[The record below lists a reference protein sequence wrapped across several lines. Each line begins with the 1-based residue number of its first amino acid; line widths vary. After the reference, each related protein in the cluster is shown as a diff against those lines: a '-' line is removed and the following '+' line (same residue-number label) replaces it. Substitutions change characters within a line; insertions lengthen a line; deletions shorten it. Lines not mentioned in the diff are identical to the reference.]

1 MLYNV
6 DNIPFYDFPLVVVQ
20 FTVGDVS
27 FGVKYEMLRKC
38 ARATHTAVCL
48 PTLESAAEC
57 IGGQGHGG
65 RNLLVDGGERGCKGG
80 GWGERGDASF
90 HFLPTSLL
98 LTDIVL
104 SKQQIVW
111 PWASSVH
118 FIANSASAENGFN
131 LFLPV
136 LSSPSPNAFNPR
148 RIGSQSDQSHGRNF
162 LEYPGNRRSCLQN

>member
-1 MLYNV
+1 
-6 DNIPFYDFPLVVVQ
+6 
-20 FTVGDVS
+20 
-27 FGVKYEMLRKC
+27 MLRKC
-38 ARATHTAVCL
+38 ARASHTAAVCL
-48 PTLESAAEC
+48 VSSHTREC
-57 IGGQGHGG
+57 SGVHWRPRPRRPQLAGGLG
-65 RNLLVDGGERGCKGG
+65 REGVQGG
-80 GWGERGDASF
+80 GWERGGDASF

-162 LEYPGNRRSCLQN
+162 PEYPGNREHWRDRNIGGMGILVG

>member
-1 MLYNV
+1 MQRSALEA
-6 DNIPFYDFPLVVVQ
+6 
-20 FTVGDVS
+20 
-27 FGVKYEMLRKC
+27 K
-38 ARATHTAVCL
+38 AT
-48 PTLESAAEC
+48 EAATC
-57 IGGQGHGG
+57 WWT
-65 RNLLVDGGERGCKGG
+65 GERGGARG
-80 GWGERGDASF
+80 EDGERGGDASF

-118 FIANSASAENGFN
+118 FITNSASAENGFN

-148 RIGSQSDQSHGRNF
+148 RIGSQSDQSHGPNF